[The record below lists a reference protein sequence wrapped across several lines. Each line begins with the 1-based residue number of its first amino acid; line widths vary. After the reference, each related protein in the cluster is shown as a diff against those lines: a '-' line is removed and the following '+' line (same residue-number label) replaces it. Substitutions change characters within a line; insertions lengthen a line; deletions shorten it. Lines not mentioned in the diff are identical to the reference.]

1 MRPAVVG
8 RRLAPLVV
16 AALFFGACADDSDE
30 SAPPDDASS
39 FCTSVSN
46 INDALDFFGAA
57 FLANDQDGSADE
69 LRAVLTDAVAVLEDA
84 VAFAPNDQAEAAQT
98 IRDAYR
104 SFQSALNDVDYVVA
118 ELDATDE
125 RLAPLADPALS
136 AAIVSVNEACL

>member
-1 MRPAVVG
+1 MRAAVVG
-8 RRLAPLVV
+8 RCLAPLVA
-16 AALFFGACADDSDE
+16 AALFLGACAGDSDG

-69 LRAVLTDAVAVLEDA
+69 LRAVLTDAVAVMEDA